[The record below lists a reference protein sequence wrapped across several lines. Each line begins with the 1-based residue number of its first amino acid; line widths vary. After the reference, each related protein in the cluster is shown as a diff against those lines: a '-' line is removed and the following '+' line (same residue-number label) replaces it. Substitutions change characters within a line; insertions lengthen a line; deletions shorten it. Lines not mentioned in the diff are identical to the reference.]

1 MKEELR
7 KIPFKNYII
16 LGIVL
21 LVSMFLLY
29 YFYMWVDAYNESKLN
44 KPIMDKYME
53 VINYNELDNYLIEN
67 PNTIIYVSV
76 LENKEV
82 RDFEKKFKKL
92 FINNEID
99 NKILYLDITNEIN
112 DKSVKEMLKERYS
125 INSVSILN
133 VPNIIVFD
141 DGNLKTIYSISGD
154 NYDIDRIKLFINNNK
169 FSEEDELNG

>member
-7 KIPFKNYII
+7 KVPFKNYII

-21 LVSMFLLY
+21 LVSMLLLY

-141 DGNLKTIYSISGD
+141 DGNLKTIYSISED

>member
-7 KIPFKNYII
+7 KVPFKNYII

-133 VPNIIVFD
+133 VPSIIVFD
-141 DGNLKTIYSISGD
+141 DGNLKTIYSISED

>member
-7 KIPFKNYII
+7 KVPFKNYII

-21 LVSMFLLY
+21 LVSMLILY

-92 FINNEID
+92 FI
-99 NKILYLDITNEIN
+99 TNEIN

-141 DGNLKTIYSISGD
+141 DGNLKTIYSISED

>member
-7 KIPFKNYII
+7 KVPFKNYII

-141 DGNLKTIYSISGD
+141 DGNLKTIYSISED

>member
-7 KIPFKNYII
+7 KVPFKNYII

-21 LVSMFLLY
+21 LVSMLLLY

-82 RDFEKKFKKL
+82 RNFEKKFKKL

-141 DGNLKTIYSISGD
+141 DGNLKTIYSISED

>member
-7 KIPFKNYII
+7 KVPFKNYII
-16 LGIVL
+16 LGIIF
-21 LVSMFLLY
+21 LVSMLILY

-141 DGNLKTIYSISGD
+141 DGNLKTIYSISED